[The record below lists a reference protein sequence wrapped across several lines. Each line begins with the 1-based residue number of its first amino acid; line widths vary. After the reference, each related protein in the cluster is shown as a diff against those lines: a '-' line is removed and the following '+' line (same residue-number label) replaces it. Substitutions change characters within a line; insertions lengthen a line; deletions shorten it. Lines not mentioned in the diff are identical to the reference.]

1 MYFNSPR
8 QGLALA
14 NELVVEGCST
24 FTFGEVEK
32 RLGKSK
38 TATANL
44 LKRMEKDGLVDRV
57 RRGHYAVRQL
67 GVLGMPTATQDIAL
81 SVGAALQ
88 GVPHRIAYRSALYE
102 HDLLL
107 HPVRSIQV
115 AVERRTRTKTLSG
128 WPLQVVVESPEN
140 LEVGR
145 VPWGISYISDPHR
158 AILDAA
164 QRPRLIGAPEVLAF
178 AFSFAR
184 KLDAGILMD
193 YAHRLGWASAL
204 RRLGSLADALELKS
218 LRGALEP
225 IQPITADLDLE
236 PGTKDPMVWRDS
248 RWRVRWPRSIDE
260 VLAVTDQ

>member
-32 RLGKSK
+32 RLGKLK

-145 VPWGISYISDPHR
+145 VPWGISYISDPRIVPSWMPHSVR
-158 AILDAA
+158 GLSVPRGAGLRFLLRTRKLAAQAILINI
-164 QRPRLIGAPEVLAF
+164 RTIE
-178 AFSFAR
+178 FSRSGHFEQCV
-184 KLDAGILMD
+184 
-193 YAHRLGWASAL
+193 
-204 RRLGSLADALELKS
+204 RLGSLADAL
-218 LRGALEP
+218 
-225 IQPITADLDLE
+225 
-236 PGTKDPMVWRDS
+236 
-248 RWRVRWPRSIDE
+248 
-260 VLAVTDQ
+260 